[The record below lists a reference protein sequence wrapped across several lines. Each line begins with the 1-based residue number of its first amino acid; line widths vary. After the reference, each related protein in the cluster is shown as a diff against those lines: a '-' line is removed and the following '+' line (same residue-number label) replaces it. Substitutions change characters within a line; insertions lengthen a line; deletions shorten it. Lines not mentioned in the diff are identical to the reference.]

1 MTEALESI
9 PEPHSTL
16 ASGGGGGG
24 GESAQIDRQLPRV
37 ILQSPPFLEVAEAY
51 RIMHS
56 IVACLPFPVP
66 LADSHDYIIIDAIA
80 IDAKI

>member
-16 ASGGGGGG
+16 ASGGGGG
-24 GESAQIDRQLPRV
+24 ESAQIDRQPPRV

-66 LADSHDYIIIDAIA
+66 LADSHAYIIIDAIA